1 MGKSVL
7 DEVKRIFEE
16 RRVPEYLN
24 KTHVALIPKIQ
35 GPETL
40 GNYRPI
46 SLCNTVYKIV
56 TKILVARLRPFLDTV
71 VSLLQAA
78 FVPGRRAIDNA
89 IIAQEVIHFISKKR
103 GNEGYMVLK
112 IDLEKAFMLYR
123 VNLPMNLIDIIMS
136 CLNGLYLNFGQWG
149 CSRPNIP
156 LKRDK
161 ARGSTIPISFHSLY
175 GVPWSSS

>member
-1 MGKSVL
+1 ML
-7 DEVKRIFEE
+7 FR
-16 RRVPEYLN
+16 
-24 KTHVALIPKIQ
+24 
-35 GPETL
+35 
-40 GNYRPI
+40 
-46 SLCNTVYKIV
+46 
-56 TKILVARLRPFLDTV
+56 
-71 VSLLQAA
+71 
-78 FVPGRRAIDNA
+78 
-89 IIAQEVIHFISKKR
+89 SKKR